1 VGLDSGRDRGHRLVL
16 AQALDRRT
24 APGIGGAAMSEPT
37 RDRQPPQALDICH
50 LPTFAFGQRSP
61 MWWGTMGLIAIETTV
76 FALVVMSYF
85 YLRSHASVWPMS
97 RFPPDLVWGT
107 VNTGVMLLSALPNL
121 YAKRAAERLD
131 LKGVRIGLILC
142 MLFSAAF
149 LGVRVLEFATLNTRW
164 DSNAYGSVVWMLLGL
179 HTVHMVTDAYD
190 TLVLTVLMHTGPL
203 EGKRFVDV
211 SENCAYWYFVIFSW
225 IPIYA
230 VIYWGARY

>member
-1 VGLDSGRDRGHRLVL
+1 MSAPSTGKGQPQTLDVG
-16 AQALDRRT
+16 Q
-24 APGIGGAAMSEPT
+24 
-37 RDRQPPQALDICH
+37 
-50 LPTFAFGQRSP
+50 LPTFAFGHRSP

-97 RFPPDLVWGT
+97 RFAPDLLWGS
-107 VNTGVMLLSALPNL
+107 VNTAIMVASALPNW

-142 MLFSAAF
+142 LLFALAF
-149 LGVRVLEFATLNTRW
+149 LGVRILEFGTLNTRW

-179 HTVHMVTDAYD
+179 HTVHLLTDAYD
-190 TLVLTVLMHTGPL
+190 TLVLTALMRTGL
-203 EGKRFVDV
+203 VEGKRFVDV
-211 SENCAYWYFVIFSW
+211 SENAAYWYFVIFSW

-230 VIYWGARY
+230 VIYWGARF